1 MNGIVVVGHNHFA
14 EGVVS
19 AGEMILGPQE
29 HVKYVC
35 LTEGVDAFSK
45 QLNETLDE
53 AFGKYDSVVVLADAK
68 GGTPFNQ
75 SLRYKME
82 NAKDNMYIVAGVN
95 LPLLME
101 LALRLGEDDIEKVLA
116 DVIATGQS
124 SIELESVED
133 DDDDDDDIV

>member
-35 LTEGVDAFSK
+35 LTEGVDAF
-45 QLNETLDE
+45 
-53 AFGKYDSVVVLADAK
+53 GKYDSVVVLADAK

-75 SLRYKME
+75 SLRYKLE

-101 LALRLGEDDIEKVLA
+101 LALRLGEDDIEKVLD

-124 SIELESVED
+124 SIELENVED
-133 DDDDDDDIV
+133 DDEDDDDIV